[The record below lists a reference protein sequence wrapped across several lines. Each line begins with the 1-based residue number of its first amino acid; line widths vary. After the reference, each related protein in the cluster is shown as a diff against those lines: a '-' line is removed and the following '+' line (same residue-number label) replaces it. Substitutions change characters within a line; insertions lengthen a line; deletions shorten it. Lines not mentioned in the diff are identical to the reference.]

1 MSTKT
6 LARSFAGGEISPEM
20 FGRVDLTQYQ
30 TGVAEAIN
38 FMILPHG
45 PARARKGTQFV
56 NNAKI
61 NGKKCALV
69 EFSFNNQQAYAL
81 EFGDLYV
88 RFHTLGGTL
97 SVASV
102 PVELVTPY
110 TEADVGD
117 LHYVQSA
124 DVLTIVH
131 PNYPPKELKRTSSTT
146 FTLTDIS
153 FVPTIAAPSGVTIT
167 PTGTGTTSFSYV
179 VTAVATESLE
189 ETGQSNTVTA
199 TNTLTTAGNFNT
211 INWAAITGAT
221 RYYIYKLRNGL
232 FGFIGETDGVTF
244 RDDNITPDMTRTPPQ
259 TVNPFSGAGNYPGA
273 VTYFEQRR
281 CFAGTNNKP
290 QNFWTTR
297 AGTEANMNYSIPTRD
312 DDAIILRLTARQVSK
327 IEHMIPLS
335 DLLLLT
341 TDGDFRIY
349 TQNSDIFSPNTVSAR
364 AQSYYGA
371 SNVQPITTGESA
383 VYVRNQSSRVHEVA
397 YDNVSYAFR
406 SNDISIMAPHLFDT
420 YTITDMALTRTPFP
434 IVWVVRND
442 GVLLGVTYM
451 PSQKVWGWHQHTT
464 DGFIESICGIPEGTK
479 DVLYMSVQRTV
490 NGVTKRFIERLDL
503 QEETV
508 LADAFHVDCGLT
520 YSGAATTAITGLGH
534 LEGKTVNILADG
546 AVHPQKV
553 VTAGAITLD
562 FAASK
567 VTVGLPLT
575 AYLTTLPLTLQSEA
589 FAQGQ
594 VKNVNRVYLRVYR
607 AGEVYVGP
615 NKTRL
620 TKYQDRTDSEYGSV
634 PALQS
639 AELNIEVLPSWG
651 PYGQLT
657 VRNSDPTPMTVLS
670 MVLDVA
676 LGG

>member
-6 LARSFAGGEISPEM
+6 LARSFSGGEISPEM

-30 TGVAEAIN
+30 TGLAEALN
-38 FMILPHG
+38 FLILPHG

-81 EFGDLYV
+81 EFGDLYI
-88 RFHTLGGTL
+88 RFHTLGGTV

-102 PVELVTPY
+102 PVEVVTPY
-110 TEADVGD
+110 VEADVFD

-131 PNYPPKELKRTSSTT
+131 PNYPPKELKRTSATS

-153 FVPTIAAPSGVTIT
+153 FIPSIAAPTGVAIGG
-167 PTGTGTTSFSYV
+167 TGTGTTSYSYV

-189 ETGQSNTVTA
+189 ETGQSATVTR
-199 TNTLTTAGNFNT
+199 TNTLTTAGNKNDLT
-211 INWAAITGAT
+211 WTAVTGAV

-232 FGFIGETDGVTF
+232 FGFIGETDGLAF
-244 RDDNITPDMTRTPPQ
+244 SDDNITPDMTRTPPQ
-259 TVNPFSGAGNYPGA
+259 TVNPFGSAGNYPGA

-297 AGTEANMNYSIPTRD
+297 AGTESNMNYSIPTRD

-327 IEHMIPLS
+327 VEHMIPLS

-349 TQNSDIFSPNTVSAR
+349 TQNSDVFSPNTVAAR
-364 AQSYYGA
+364 AQSYNGA
-371 SNVQPITTGESA
+371 SNVQPVTTGESA
-383 VYVRNQSSRVHEVA
+383 VYVRVQSSRVMEIN
-397 YDNVSYAFR
+397 YDNVAYAFK
-406 SNDISIMAPHLFDT
+406 SNDISIMAPHLFDS

-451 PSQKVWGWHQHTT
+451 PSQKVWGWHQHRT
-464 DGFIESICGIPEGTK
+464 DGFVEAIAGIPEGSH
-479 DVLYMSVQRTV
+479 DVLYLSVQRTV

-503 QEETV
+503 QEETT
-508 LADAFHVDCGLT
+508 LIDAFHVDCGLV
-520 YSGAATTAITGLGH
+520 YDGAATSNVTGLAH
-534 LEGKTVNILADG
+534 LEGKSVNLLVDG
-546 AVHPQKV
+546 AVHPPKV
-553 VTAGAITLD
+553 VTAGAVTLD
-562 FAASK
+562 FAGSK
-567 VTVGLPLT
+567 IAVGLPLV
-575 AYLTTLPLTLQSEA
+575 ADLTTLPITLQAEA

-615 NKTRL
+615 RKDKLTR
-620 TKYQDRTDSEYGSV
+620 YQDRTDADYGSI

-639 AELNIEVLPSWG
+639 EELNIEITPSWTH
-651 PYGQLT
+651 YGQVC